1 MVNHLPEQRNYTTAR
16 FQAFECHLR
25 ANGSQSTDFFT
36 IIFLNMNIKRIFA
49 VASLAAIFFVG
60 CKKDAAETTVQIRL
74 TDGPADFTEVNI
86 DILEVRVKTSDDTT
100 KWLLLSTNA
109 GIYNLLDF
117 QNGIDTLLAT
127 GPVPASVTLKEVR
140 FVLGPNNSVKLLDDG
155 SVHPLEAPSAEDS
168 GLKVKLD
175 KTLGTTIDTFILDF
189 DAAESIKLSGSDYK
203 LKPVIKLK

>member
-1 MVNHLPEQRNYTTAR
+1 MNVKFISLIALLAT
-16 FQAFECHLR
+16 L
-25 ANGSQSTDFFT
+25 FF
-36 IIFLNMNIKRIFA
+36 
-49 VASLAAIFFVG
+49 AACG
-60 CKKDAAETTVQIRL
+60 KDAAETTVQIRL

-100 KWLLLSTNA
+100 KWLLLTTNA

-117 QNGIDTLLAT
+117 QNGVDVLLAT
-127 GPVPASVTLKEVR
+127 GPVPASVILKEVR
-140 FVLGPNNSVKLLDDG
+140 FVLGPNNTVKLLDDG
-155 SVHPLEAPSAEDS
+155 SIHPLEAPSAEDS